1 MSPRLPA
8 MPTLPACSWMAAMPP
23 LLKIRAER
31 GQMSAIERRIAD
43 FILDNAHLLRD
54 YSSQQLATALG
65 ISQSGV
71 VKFSQKLGF
80 RGYPDLK
87 YSIGQDLARSGND
100 PVAPPPAAGDGDT
113 YARAARTLR
122 ASKAAAEEET
132 RAANPQGE
140 VQRIVTLLDAAP
152 KLFVYGLGEDGVYA
166 REFAMRLS
174 LLGMLVVQHAD
185 PVLMLANL
193 SAARPGDVMLVFS
206 ESGKLPQHCAL
217 SRRFQQAGGKVV
229 SVTRHTA
236 NPLRAHA
243 DAALAICADNP
254 APHLAQLLYRSSLQS
269 LLDFVFVL
277 LCETNADRPRQLAV
291 NLERIEQLLDT

>member
-1 MSPRLPA
+1 VTSARPTPA
-8 MPTLPACSWMAAMPP
+8 GTGAGP
-23 LLKIRAER
+23 LLRVRAER

-43 FILDNAHLLRD
+43 FLLENAHLLRD
-54 YSSQQLATALG
+54 YSSQQLASALG
-65 ISQSGV
+65 ISQSSV

-80 RGYPDLK
+80 KGYPDLK
-87 YSIGQDLARSGND
+87 YSIGQDLARAGTGPAVDTPAD
-100 PVAPPPAAGDGDT
+100 PDQGS
-113 YARAARTLR
+113 YARAASMLR
-122 ASKAAAEEET
+122 AGKAAAEEET
-132 RAANPQGE
+132 RAANPQAE
-140 VQRIVTLLDAAP
+140 VQRIVAMLDGAP
-152 KLFVYGLGEDGVYA
+152 KLFLYGLGDDGVYA

-193 SAARPGDVMLVFS
+193 SAARAGDVMLVFS
-206 ESGKLPQHCAL
+206 EFGTLAQNSAL
-217 SRRFQQAGGKVV
+217 SRQFQMAGGQVV
-229 SVTRHTA
+229 SITRHTA

-243 DAALAICADNP
+243 DAALAVCADNP

-277 LCETNADRPRQLAV
+277 LCETNPERQQQLAQ